1 MWACITVTLFD
12 ALIDLKTTAMD
23 SKKSRLETSG
33 REVSAAP
40 TQVSSKVKTNMV
52 CKKSWPSCGW

>member
-12 ALIDLKTTAMD
+12 AIIDLKTTAMV

-33 REVSAAP
+33 RDRLKLSIIY
-40 TQVSSKVKTNMV
+40 NY
-52 CKKSWPSCGW
+52 WIRPSPNPP